1 MTVSVP
7 TLPLPPGRSVPALVS
22 VAPPRSIVPL
32 PWTTPTFSKAP
43 AISVAPLN
51 TSSVPALTGKSLAV
65 STPSSTRSVPLLVS
79 GIASV
84 TAAVPVLRSRPALSM
99 RPLPPNKKSVPPTI
113 SNSPDA
119 STDRRPPSWMFSLVP
134 EVVRAVP
141 AISSVRVSVFA
152 LVVRKR
158 LLPLRRVMPLPPM
171 LPLLQS
177 KPVFTLSV
185 PTPLIDPE
193 VKLSRPD
200 PLIALLP
207 LVLSV
212 APDSSNRPLEMLA
225 DSPLFSV
232 SRPESARTRA
242 LPVDENTAP
251 AMLLP
256 AVLP

>member
-1 MTVSVP
+1 
-7 TLPLPPGRSVPALVS
+7 
-22 VAPPRSIVPL
+22 
-32 PWTTPTFSKAP
+32 
-43 AISVAPLN
+43 
-51 TSSVPALTGKSLAV
+51 
-65 STPSSTRSVPLLVS
+65 
-79 GIASV
+79 
-84 TAAVPVLRSRPALSM
+84 M
-99 RPLPPNKKSVPPTI
+99 RPLPLKVKPVPPTT

-119 STDRRPPSWMFSLVP
+119 STDRRPPSCICRLPVP

-141 AISSVRVSVFA
+141 AISSVRDIVLA

-158 LLPLRRVMPLPPM
+158 LLPFRRVMPLPPM
-171 LPLLQS
+171 VPLLHS
-177 KPVFTLSV
+177 NPAFTLSV

-225 DSPLFSV
+225 DSPLFSI

-242 LPVDENTAP
+242 LPADENTAP